1 MSVKEIYRLTTTKSL
16 LLNIFDEKIY
26 ELPICYTKNN
36 KLGIPRVPDEGL
48 SLYINNILECLEKSD
63 FPVWIHNKFLDSI
76 LRKINKQIWV
86 LNTVEVFLCKC
97 IVYNSGIIHGL
108 ALLNIVWCN
117 LHSFIFIFL
126 SILLFLFFRTILRN
140 KAW

>member
-1 MSVKEIYRLTTTKSL
+1 MSVKEIYRLTARKSL
-16 LLNIFDEKIY
+16 LLNIFDKKIY

-36 KLGIPRVPDEGL
+36 KLGIPRGPGKGL
-48 SLYINNILECLEKSD
+48 SLYINILECLEED
-63 FPVWIHNKFLDSI
+63 EFPVWIHNKFLDSI

-97 IVYNSGIIHGL
+97 IFYNGGIIHGL

-117 LHSFIFIFL
+117 LHSFILIFL
-126 SILLFLFFRTILRN
+126 SILLFYFFELF
-140 KAW
+140 